1 MYVSELKKESWMFRR
16 EPLHV
21 FEKIWFD
28 RGRTWVGVKKDS
40 KRKYFPLWNVDML
53 DDMEVNTKVNK
64 VVNHLLL
71 T

>member
-1 MYVSELKKESWMFRR
+1 MF
-16 EPLHV
+16 
-21 FEKIWFD
+21 D
-28 RGRTWVGVKKDS
+28 A

-71 T
+71 TYL